1 MSNSNAAAIRRRTNI
16 QQNVPVSNSFQPQSQ
31 QQMQQQMQQQQQQQK
46 SQSTN
51 SNVNSPGLTLPQII
65 ALVDKRLINL
75 ETFARE
81 TKTTKERE
89 LASPSPSLLPPSK
102 SPSTA
107 SSAPAPAQDPNNPFV
122 TEVELNTVIDEFNH
136 RFEVLATEINEI
148 KDMLL
153 KLQTYTMDVNKLLL
167 DERIHILS
175 DVSSSSNTNINT
187 EKFEI
192 SSSILENYDQSTNS
206 SVDLRDLAK
215 KELSTDDEET
225 ELVLNSTDA

>member
-16 QQNVPVSNSFQPQSQ
+16 QQNAPVSNTFQPQQ
-31 QQMQQQMQQQQQQQK
+31 QQQKMQQQQQQQQ
-46 SQSTN
+46 QSGN

-81 TKTTKERE
+81 TKNTKEKE
-89 LASPSPSLLPPSK
+89 LTPSPVTSAAA
-102 SPSTA
+102 STG
-107 SSAPAPAQDPNNPFV
+107 PAQDPNNPFV

-153 KLQTYTMDVNKLLL
+153 KLQTYTMDVNKMLL

-175 DVSSSSNTNINT
+175 DASSSSSNINT
-187 EKFEI
+187 DKFEI
-192 SSSILENYDQSTNS
+192 SNSILENYDQTANS

-215 KELSTDDEET
+215 KELSVDGGET
-225 ELVLNSTDA
+225 ELVFSTSPDA